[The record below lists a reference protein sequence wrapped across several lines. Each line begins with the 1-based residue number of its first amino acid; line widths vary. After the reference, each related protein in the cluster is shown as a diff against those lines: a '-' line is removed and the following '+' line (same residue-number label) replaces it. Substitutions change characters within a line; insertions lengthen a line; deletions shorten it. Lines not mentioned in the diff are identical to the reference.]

1 MGAMKKYPDGIT
13 AREWND
19 GRWQFKNRIHTLPRL
34 ARALDLPLSELG
46 IPEAVVD
53 RYPFSITPYY
63 LSLLDPVHARDPL
76 RLQCFPDVREL
87 EDSEGGV
94 DDPLAEERDMP
105 VPGLIHRYPD
115 RCLAV
120 VTNVCGLFCRH
131 CNRKRLWRKPL
142 GACLKRDLQRMVDY
156 VAQEKGIRE
165 VIISGGDALTLQE
178 DKLDWLLGAFRAL
191 PHVEV
196 LRVGSRLP
204 VVMPMAITR
213 KLSEMLK
220 RHRPLWFMTQFNH
233 PREITKEAAEACEKL
248 LDAGIPLSSQTVLL
262 KEVNDSYDALRDLF
276 QGLERISVRPYYLF
290 QCDPVRG
297 TDHFRADI
305 RKGMDIMDKLWKSTS
320 GLCIPRY
327 VADLPGGRGK
337 VPLESCV
344 SARSLTELSAE

>member
-1 MGAMKKYPDGIT
+1 M

-19 GRWQFKNRIHTLPRL
+19 GRWQFKNRIRTLPRL
-34 ARALDLPLSELG
+34 ARALDVPISDLG
-46 IPEAVVD
+46 IPEAVID
-53 RYPFSITPYY
+53 RYPLSITPYY
-63 LSLLDPVHARDPL
+63 LSLFDPAHARDPL
-76 RLQCFPDVREL
+76 RLQCFPDAREL
-87 EDSEGGV
+87 EDSEDGA

-105 VPGLIHRYPD
+105 VPGLIHRYSD

-120 VTNVCGLFCRH
+120 ATNVCAVFCRH

-142 GACLKRDLQRMVDY
+142 RAYLKKDLQRMVDY
-156 VAQEKGIRE
+156 VAQKKGVRE

-191 PHVEV
+191 SHVEV

-213 KLSEMLK
+213 KLSRILK

-233 PREITKEAAEACEKL
+233 PREITKEAAAACEKL
-248 LDAGIPLSSQTVLL
+248 LDAGIPLSNQTVLL
-262 KEVNDSYDALRDLF
+262 KEINDSHDVLRDLF

-305 RKGMDIMDKLWKSTS
+305 QNGMDIMDKLWKSTS
-320 GLCIPRY
+320 GICIPRY

-337 VPLESCV
+337 VPLESCI
-344 SARSLTELSAE
+344 SARSLAELSAEGSG